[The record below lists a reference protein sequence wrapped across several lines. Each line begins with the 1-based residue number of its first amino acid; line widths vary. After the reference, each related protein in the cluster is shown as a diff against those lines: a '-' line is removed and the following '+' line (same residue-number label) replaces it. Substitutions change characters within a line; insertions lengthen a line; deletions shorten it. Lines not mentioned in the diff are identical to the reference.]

1 MADANGNA
9 PSPFSRPRA
18 LGGFIL
24 LMVGCALMLIDA
36 LNSQY
41 QVDIAQLGLTFGMG
55 AILLGV
61 EGLRKLV
68 G

>member
-1 MADANGNA
+1 
-9 PSPFSRPRA
+9 
-18 LGGFIL
+18 
-24 LMVGCALMLIDA
+24 MVGCALMLIDA
-36 LNSQY
+36 VNSTY
-41 QVDIAQLGLTFGMG
+41 QADIAQLGLTFGMG